1 MEEVRRMSM
10 AGKKWQRY
18 FAIVIALVI
27 IMETIVFTLTSYA
40 RNDANPTYEISNDD
54 KMTASEISN
63 MTGVTADEII
73 KHRKEGKTWN
83 QILELIKNNPDY
95 RDEGDGS
102 RRKEALAQ
110 SDMDEAV
117 LKKLKEDGFT
127 EEEIVEAK
135 SLVERAIFQL
145 GEIINMQAMT
155 PFAPDT
161 GINTPDN
168 KETDTTI
175 YYELTNEI
183 NLSEAVYVILNLRD
197 EMGTIQAAF
206 DEYLCSLQLGIDLRQ
221 YLARMEEYKKEKQQK
236 LAEKGLQHIITSAD
250 IEEKMLDVLQSMNKK
265 TEGAPETKTG
275 APSLPDTAKESL
287 LPEVQTPSVQS
298 IKPQNPAE
306 ELILEIDGIK
316 NNGIDQSRR

>member
-1 MEEVRRMSM
+1 MLTT
-10 AGKKWQRY
+10 GKKWPRY

-40 RNDANPTYEISNDD
+40 RNDANPTYEINNDD

-83 QILELIKNNPDY
+83 QILELIKNNPGY
-95 RDEGDGS
+95 RDDGS
-102 RRKEALAQ
+102 RREEALAQ
-110 SDMDEAV
+110 SDMDEAA

-145 GEIINMQAMT
+145 GEIINMKAMT

-168 KETDTTI
+168 KEEDTTI

-183 NLSEAVYVILNLRD
+183 NLSEAVHVILNLRD
-197 EMGTIQAAF
+197 YMGTIQAAF
-206 DEYLCSLQLGIDLRQ
+206 DEYLYSLQLGIDISQ

-236 LAEKGLQHIITSAD
+236 LAEKGLQHIIASAD
-250 IEEKMLDVLQSMNKK
+250 IEEKMLEVLQSMNKK

-306 ELILEIDGIK
+306 ELILEIDKIK
-316 NNGIDQSRR
+316 NNSIDQSRR

>member
-40 RNDANPTYEISNDD
+40 RNDANPTYEINNDD

-83 QILELIKNNPDY
+83 QILELIKNNPGY
-95 RDEGDGS
+95 RDDGS
-102 RRKEALAQ
+102 RREEALAQ
-110 SDMDEAV
+110 SDMDEAA

-145 GEIINMQAMT
+145 GEIINMKAMT

-168 KETDTTI
+168 KEEDTTI

-183 NLSEAVYVILNLRD
+183 NLSEAVHTILNLRD
-197 EMGTIQAAF
+197 YMGTIQAAF

-250 IEEKMLDVLQSMNKK
+250 IEEKMLEVLQSMNKK

-306 ELILEIDGIK
+306 ELILEIDKIK
-316 NNGIDQSRR
+316 NNSIDQSRR

>member
-1 MEEVRRMSM
+1 MEEVRRMLTT
-10 AGKKWQRY
+10 GKKWPRY

-40 RNDANPTYEISNDD
+40 RNDANPTYEINNDD

-83 QILELIKNNPDY
+83 QILELIKNNPGY
-95 RDEGDGS
+95 RDDGS
-102 RRKEALAQ
+102 RREEALAQ
-110 SDMDEAV
+110 SDMDEAA

-145 GEIINMQAMT
+145 GEIINMKAAA

-161 GINTPDN
+161 GMNTPDN
-168 KETDTTI
+168 KEEDTTI

-183 NLSEAVYVILNLRD
+183 NLSEAVHVILNLRD
-197 EMGTIQAAF
+197 YMGTIQAAF
-206 DEYLCSLQLGIDLRQ
+206 DEYLYSLQLGIDISQ

-236 LAEKGLQHIITSAD
+236 LAVKGLQHIITSAD
-250 IEEKMLDVLQSMNKK
+250 IEEKMLEVLQSMNKK

-275 APSLPDTAKESL
+275 APSLPDMANESL

-306 ELILEIDGIK
+306 ELILEIDKIK
-316 NNGIDQSRR
+316 NNSIDQSRR

>member
-1 MEEVRRMSM
+1 MEEVRRMLTT
-10 AGKKWQRY
+10 GKKWPRY

-40 RNDANPTYEISNDD
+40 RNDANPTYEINNDD

-83 QILELIKNNPDY
+83 QILELIKNNPGY
-95 RDEGDGS
+95 RDDGS
-102 RRKEALAQ
+102 RREEALAQ
-110 SDMDEAV
+110 SDMDEAA

-135 SLVERAIFQL
+135 SLIERAIFQL
-145 GEIINMQAMT
+145 GEIINMKAMT

-168 KETDTTI
+168 KEEDTTI

-197 EMGTIQAAF
+197 YMGTIQAAF
-206 DEYLCSLQLGIDLRQ
+206 DEYLYSLQFGIDLRQ

-250 IEEKMLDVLQSMNKK
+250 IEEKMLEVLQSMNKK